1 MTSPPPDRFEF
12 TTVAH
17 RDHRICNPLSDEA
30 VDRALALVELA
41 AGDAVL
47 DVGCGKGEMLIRL
60 AERSAARSVRG
71 VRALG
76 VDLNPH
82 FVEEARRAAAARVP
96 GAAIDFRCADV
107 AEIVAGT
114 VAESVAESGT
124 GTGSGAGAGAGAGAA
139 AAAPPE
145 GPFAAA
151 LCVGATHAFGGYRPT
166 LAALSRLVR
175 PGGTIVVGEGFWRR
189 RPDPEYLAFLGT
201 TEDDCTA
208 HEGNVAAGVAAGLTP
223 VHASVASDDDW
234 DRYEDAYAAA
244 VERHVA
250 VDPAAPGAAGML
262 RRIRAW
268 RAAYLRWGRT
278 TLGFGL
284 YVFRR

>member
-1 MTSPPPDRFEF
+1 MGDRASRASLPPASRMTSLPADPFEF

-30 VDRALALVELA
+30 VDRALSFVAPAPGESALDVL
-41 AGDAVL
+41 DVL

-60 AERSAARSVRG
+60 VARDAARAARG
-71 VRALG
+71 SRAIG

-82 FVEEARRAAAARVP
+82 FIEEARRAAAVRVP
-96 GAAIDFRCADV
+96 GSSIEFRCGDV
-107 AEIVAGT
+107 VAL
-114 VAESVAESGT
+114 
-124 GTGSGAGAGAGAGAA
+124 
-139 AAAPPE
+139 APSE

-151 LCVGATHAFGGYRPT
+151 LCVGATHAFGGHRPA

-175 PGGTIVVGEGFWRR
+175 RGGTIVEGEGFWRR
-189 RPDPEYLAFLGT
+189 RPDPEYLAFLGAA
-201 TEDDCTA
+201 EADCTDHA
-208 HEGNVAAGVAAGLTP
+208 GNVAAGVEAGWTTLD
-223 VHASVASDDDW
+223 ASVATDDDW

-250 VDPAAPGAAGML
+250 AAPGAPGAPAML